1 MMQVQRS
8 VVGGETWP
16 VKPEIRDAIG
26 DWEIFDA
33 NLLENP
39 EGAVRCYVDIHEC
52 DGDPPSLWRV
62 LDLAEAGEARV
73 AFELDARLLSAEE
86 RAACPEEIREAGREI
101 AGEMI
106 KDRVYDVLGRLD
118 E

>member
-1 MMQVQRS
+1 MMQVQRL

-39 EGAVRCYVDIHEC
+39 EGAVRCYVDIHEHV
-52 DGDPPSLWRV
+52 GDPPSLWRV
-62 LDLAEAGEARV
+62 LDLAEAGEARSHQTV
-73 AFELDARLLSAEE
+73 ERQFGGGGAAARQ
-86 RAACPEEIREAGREI
+86 AAGDQPA
-101 AGEMI
+101 
-106 KDRVYDVLGRLD
+106 VLRSCLR
-118 E
+118 